1 MRPISSLSGVRQ
13 LARRQLALP
22 GAGTLAGQTV
32 LLRHLKIRWIMV
44 SLTKLSTTSI
54 CGSSTTK
61 SIVSADIFG
70 FMDWTALSGA
80 RRLDCLFSHRSDMN
94 EK

>member
-13 LARRQLALP
+13 LARGQLALP
-22 GAGTLAGQTV
+22 GVSVLAGQPV

-61 SIVSADIFG
+61 SIVSVDIFG
-70 FMDWTALSGA
+70 FTDWTALSG

>member
-1 MRPISSLSGVRQ
+1 MQPISSLSGASRLAKRQ
-13 LARRQLALP
+13 PVLPGVTTLARRQP
-22 GAGTLAGQTV
+22 V

-70 FMDWTALSGA
+70 FMDWTTLSG